1 MTKTEKSILVITKKV
16 HFGSYENL
24 LLENVDLS
32 FRPLNESLKDVN
44 SLKSGIVIID
54 CDSDI
59 GLGCDILKAVKT
71 SHPSTPVIFITSQSS
86 ENSVMQAYRAG
97 ARHYFKSPP
106 NMLELKSAIEG
117 LLKLKEASREIR
129 SPFYFSG
136 EFGDSLDETTS
147 TLPPNIL
154 RSVCR
159 ILDNFNKKLTLEELA
174 GVAGMSK
181 FHFCRA
187 FNRHCG
193 MSPMK
198 FVSHI
203 RIQRSLD
210 LLKRNE
216 MSISMIAD
224 AVGYKD
230 PGNFIRHFKRLIGST
245 PSAYRNNSDNE
256 TREIAPK

>member
-1 MTKTEKSILVITKKV
+1 MTTTKKSILAITKKV

-24 LLENVDLS
+24 LFENVDLS
-32 FRPLNESLKDVN
+32 FRPLNESLENVN
-44 SLKSGIVIID
+44 LLKSDIVIID

-59 GLGCDILKAVKT
+59 GLGFDILKAVKAT
-71 SHPSTPVIFITSQSS
+71 HPGTPVIFITSQSS
-86 ENSVMQAYRAG
+86 ENSVIKAYRAG
-97 ARHYFKSPP
+97 AREYFKSPP

-129 SPFYFSG
+129 SPFCLSG
-136 EFGDSLDETTS
+136 EFGDASDETTS

-154 RSVCR
+154 RAVCQV
-159 ILDNFNKKLTLEELA
+159 LDNFHKKLTLDELA
-174 GVAGMSK
+174 GAAGMSK

-210 LLKRNE
+210 LLKRKE

-224 AVGYKD
+224 AVGYRD

-245 PSAYRNNSDNE
+245 PSAYRNTSDNK
-256 TREIAPK
+256 TRPAGLK